1 MKNIIKKFKEMTLV
15 EIVITIAIT
24 LCIGFMIA
32 TPFIQ
37 RATATTVIITVE
49 DKGTKRSGSNMDK
62 YLIYTDNGTY
72 EITDSIAFFR
82 WNSSDLYGSMK
93 IGSTYECT
101 VCGFRNPFLSSYEN
115 IITATEVKGD

>member
-1 MKNIIKKFKEMTLV
+1 MKNIIKKFKEMTIV
-15 EIVITIAIT
+15 EIAITIAIIF
-24 LCIGFMIA
+24 CIGFMVA

-49 DKGTKRSGSNMDK
+49 DKGTKRSGSNSDK

-115 IITATEVKGD
+115 IITATEIKGD

>member
-15 EIVITIAIT
+15 ETVIAIAII
-24 LCIGFMIA
+24 LCIGFMVA

-82 WNSSDLYGSMK
+82 WNSSDLYGSLK
-93 IGSTYECT
+93 VGSTYECT

-115 IITATEVKGD
+115 IITAIEIKGD

>member
-15 EIVITIAIT
+15 ETVIAIAII
-24 LCIGFMIA
+24 LCIGFMVA

-82 WNSSDLYGSMK
+82 WNSSDLYGSLK
-93 IGSTYECT
+93 VGSTYECT

-115 IITATEVKGD
+115 IITATEIKGD

>member
-15 EIVITIAIT
+15 ETVIAIAII
-24 LCIGFMIA
+24 LCIGFMVA

-82 WNSSDLYGSMK
+82 WNSSDLFGSLK
-93 IGSTYECT
+93 VGSTYECT

-115 IITATEVKGD
+115 IITATEIKGD